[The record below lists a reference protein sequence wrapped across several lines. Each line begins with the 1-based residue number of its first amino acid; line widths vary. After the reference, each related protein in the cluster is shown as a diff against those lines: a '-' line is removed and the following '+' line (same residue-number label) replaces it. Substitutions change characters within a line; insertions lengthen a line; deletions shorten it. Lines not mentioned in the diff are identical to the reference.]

1 MQEAAMKQLWQPFLC
16 ALLIAAT
23 ALPICGCGGSAGGG
37 NQNLPSI
44 SVMLDE
50 SRVVVSQDGM
60 PVIVQ
65 IFIDSPSE
73 TALVSF
79 TGMPGG
85 IQVNYHAS
93 DTSPSGTLTF
103 TGSTNAPLGTF
114 MPKVTAMSAGQVAM
128 TTFTLVVEK

>member
-1 MQEAAMKQLWQPFLC
+1 MKQLWRPFLC
-16 ALLIAAT
+16 GSLIAA
-23 ALPICGCGGSAGGG
+23 ALPICGCGGGAGGG

-44 SVMLDE
+44 SVMLDG
-50 SRVVVSQDGM
+50 SRVVVSQDGT
-60 PVIVQ
+60 PVFVQ

-85 IQVNYHAS
+85 VQVAYRAS

-103 TGSTNAPLGTF
+103 IGSSAAPLGTF
-114 MPKVTAMSAGQVAM
+114 TPKVTAMSAGGMAS
-128 TTFTLVVEK
+128 TKFTLVVEAKSGS

>member
-1 MQEAAMKQLWQPFLC
+1 MVRIVSCARRISIYMACAASL
-16 ALLIAAT
+16 AA
-23 ALPICGCGGSAGGG
+23 CGCGGSPGTGG
-37 NQNLPSI
+37 QNVPPI

-50 SRVVVSQDGM
+50 SSIAVSQDGA

-85 IQVNYHAS
+85 VQVKYQAS

-103 TGSTNAPLGTF
+103 IGNSTAPLGTYT
-114 MPKVTAMSAGQVAM
+114 PKVTAHSAGQTAM
-128 TTFTLVVEK
+128 STFTLVVEKGS

>member
-1 MQEAAMKQLWQPFLC
+1 MQP
-16 ALLIAAT
+16 
-23 ALPICGCGGSAGGG
+23 
-37 NQNLPSI
+37 I

-50 SRVVVSQDGM
+50 SRIAVSQDGT

-85 IQVNYHAS
+85 VQVKYQAS

-103 TGSTNAPLGTF
+103 AGSDNAPVGTYT
-114 MPKVTAMSAGQVAM
+114 PKVTAQSAGQSAM
-128 TTFTLVVEK
+128 TKFTLVVEK

>member
-1 MQEAAMKQLWQPFLC
+1 MKKVRQLFVC
-16 ALLIAAT
+16 SLLGGAT
-23 ALPICGCGGSAGGG
+23 LFVCGCGGGIEG
-37 NQNLPSI
+37 QNLPAI
-44 SVMLDE
+44 SVTLDE
-50 SRVVVSQDGM
+50 SRIVVSQDGT

-85 IQVNYHAS
+85 VEVNYQAS

-103 TGSTNAPLGTF
+103 IGSKNATAGTY
-114 MPKVTAMSAGQVAM
+114 MPKVTAQSAGATAS
-128 TTFTLVVEK
+128 TTFTLVVEKGS